1 MPPKAT
7 KKKKAAPK
15 STPFGRR
22 LLAAMKE
29 MATPEVARAVLA
41 GKAPPGASYTV
52 TRVRLP
58 FAAPPLTPAAVAAI
72 RADLGLTQTTF
83 AAFLGVTP
91 QTVQAWEQ
99 GRNPLSGMALR
110 FLAEVRA
117 DMPYWKGR
125 IAAAAAG

>member
-1 MPPKAT
+1 MPAAKKPAT
-7 KKKKAAPK
+7 KKRAPNK
-15 STPFGRR
+15 PSLGARILAGIKEMSTPEACDA
-22 LLAAMKE
+22 L
-29 MATPEVARAVLA
+29 LA
-41 GKAPPGASYTV
+41 GKAPPGATYTI
-52 TRVRLP
+52 TRVNLP

-72 RADLGLTQTTF
+72 RAELGLTQTTF

-117 DMPYWKGR
+117 DTPYWKRR
-125 IAAAAAG
+125 IAAAAG